1 MFSDVLKYLRK
12 REHMTQ
18 QELAN
23 KLKISRGAVSM
34 YELGQREPDFETL
47 EAIADCFNVS
57 MSVLL
62 GKDEAVKPPAQ
73 YLTDLQ
79 KKYNALDD
87 HGRELVDLVL
97 GAEYKRCMTAEK
109 QAEIVPIRTIRHY
122 LVPAAAGYA
131 SPIEGEDYEEIPLPD
146 GAPAGADF
154 CITVRGDSMEPYI
167 PDGSLAYVKRGA
179 NLQEFDVGIFYVDG
193 DALIKQWCVDYIGT
207 LHLLSANPDREDANR
222 QIPKGSTS
230 TVVCFG
236 KVLLDR
242 KLPAPIYE

>member
-12 REHMTQ
+12 RENMTQ
-18 QELAN
+18 QELATQ
-23 KLKISRGAVSM
+23 LRISRGSVSM

-47 EAIADCFNVS
+47 EAIADVFNVS

-62 GKDEAVKPPAQ
+62 GENECAKITPPVQ

-87 HGRELVDLVL
+87 HGRGLVDLVL
-97 GAEYKRCMTAEK
+97 DAEYKRC
-109 QAEIVPIRTIRHY
+109 IVPAEPEKIVYIRHY

-131 SPIEGEDYEEIPLPD
+131 SPIEGEDYEDIPLPD
-146 GAPAGADF
+146 GAPPGADF

-167 PDGSLAYVKRGA
+167 PDGSLAYVRRGA
-179 NLQEFDVGIFYVDG
+179 SLQEFDVGVFYVDG
-193 DALIKQWCVDYIGT
+193 DALVKQWCVDYAGT
-207 LHLLSANPDREDANR
+207 LHLLSANPAREDANR
-222 QIPKGSTS
+222 QIPKTCTS

-236 KVLLDR
+236 KVLLDHR
-242 KLPAPIYE
+242 LPRPIYQ

>member
-1 MFSDVLKYLRK
+1 MMFSDVLKYLRK

-62 GKDEAVKPPAQ
+62 GKDETIKPPAQ

-87 HGRELVDLVL
+87 HGRGLVDLVL
-97 GAEYKRCMTAEK
+97 DAEYRRCMAPIQEPEK
-109 QAEIVPIRTIRHY
+109 IVYIRHY
-122 LVPAAAGYA
+122 LSSPAAGVNGQISGSEY
-131 SPIEGEDYEEIPLPD
+131 EDIPLPD

-154 CITVRGDSMEPYI
+154 CLTVNGDSMEPYI
-167 PDGSLAYVKRGA
+167 PDGSMVYVKRDTPL
-179 NLQEFDVGIFYVDG
+179 NDLDVGIFLVDG
-193 DALIKQWCVDYIGT
+193 ATYVKQAVRSYDGSLY
-207 LHLLSANPDREDANR
+207 LLSANPAREDLN
-222 QIPKGSTS
+222 IIVPKDSTS

-236 KVLLDR
+236 KVLLDQ

>member
-1 MFSDVLKYLRK
+1 MFPEMLKYFRK
-12 REHMTQ
+12 REKLSQ
-18 QELAN
+18 KELAA
-23 KLKISRGAVSM
+23 KIGVAQNTISM
-34 YELGQREPDFETL
+34 YESGRREPDFETL
-47 EAIADCFNVS
+47 EAFADFFNVS
-57 MSVLL
+57 MSMLL
-62 GKDEAVKPPAQ
+62 GEDETIKAPAQ
-73 YLTDLQ
+73 HLTDLQ

-97 GAEYKRCMTAEK
+97 GAEYKRCMNIEK
-109 QAEIVPIRTIRHY
+109 QAEIVPIQMIRHY

-131 SPIEGEDYEEIPLPD
+131 SPIEGEDYEDIPLPD

-179 NLQEFDVGIFYVDG
+179 SLQEFDVGIFYVDG
-193 DALIKQWCVDYIGT
+193 DALIKQWCVDYGGT
-207 LHLLSANPDREDANR
+207 LHLLSANPKREDANR

-236 KVLLDR
+236 KVLLDHR
-242 KLPAPIYE
+242 LPAPIYQ

>member
-1 MFSDVLKYLRK
+1 MFNDVLKYLRK

-62 GKDEAVKPPAQ
+62 GKDETIKPPAQ

-79 KKYNALDD
+79 KRYNALDD
-87 HGRELVDLVL
+87 HGRGLVDLVL
-97 GAEYKRCMTAEK
+97 DAEYRRCMAPIQEPEK
-109 QAEIVPIRTIRHY
+109 IVYIRHY
-122 LVPAAAGYA
+122 LSSPAAGVNGQVSGSEY
-131 SPIEGEDYEEIPLPD
+131 EDIPYPED
-146 GAPAGADF
+146 APQGADF
-154 CITVRGDSMEPYI
+154 CLTVNGDSMEPYI
-167 PDGSLAYVKRGA
+167 PDGSMVYVKRDA
-179 NLQEFDVGIFYVDG
+179 PLNDLDVGIFLVDG
-193 DALIKQWCVDYIGT
+193 ATYVKQAVRSYDGSLY
-207 LHLLSANPDREDANR
+207 LLSANPAREDLN
-222 QIPKGSTS
+222 ITVPKDSTS

>member
-62 GKDEAVKPPAQ
+62 GKDETIKPPAQ

-87 HGRELVDLVL
+87 HGRGLVDLVL
-97 GAEYKRCMTAEK
+97 DAEYRRCMAPIQELEK
-109 QAEIVPIRTIRHY
+109 IVYIRHY
-122 LVPAAAGYA
+122 LSSPAAGVNGQVSGSEY
-131 SPIEGEDYEEIPLPD
+131 EDIPYPED
-146 GAPAGADF
+146 APQGADF
-154 CITVRGDSMEPYI
+154 CLTVNGDSMEPYI
-167 PDGSLAYVKRGA
+167 PDGSTVYVKRDA
-179 NLQEFDVGIFYVDG
+179 PLNDLDVGIFLVDG
-193 DALIKQWCVDYIGT
+193 ATYVKQAVRSYDGSLY
-207 LHLLSANPDREDANR
+207 LLSANPAREDLN
-222 QIPKGSTS
+222 IIVPKDSTS

-236 KVLLDR
+236 KVLMDHR
-242 KLPAPIYE
+242 LPAPIYE

>member
-62 GKDEAVKPPAQ
+62 GKDETIKPPAQ

-87 HGRELVDLVL
+87 HGRGLVDLVL
-97 GAEYKRCMTAEK
+97 DAEYRRCMAPIQEPDK
-109 QAEIVPIRTIRHY
+109 IVYIRHY
-122 LVPAAAGYA
+122 LSSPAAGINGQVSGSEY
-131 SPIEGEDYEEIPLPD
+131 EDIPYPE
-146 GAPAGADF
+146 GAPQGADF
-154 CITVRGDSMEPYI
+154 CLTVNGDSMEPYI
-167 PDGSLAYVKRGA
+167 SDGSMVFVKRDA
-179 NLQEFDVGIFYVDG
+179 PLNDLDVGIFLVDG
-193 DALIKQWCVDYIGT
+193 ATYVKQAVRSYDGSLY
-207 LHLLSANPDREDANR
+207 LLSANPAREDLN
-222 QIPKGSTS
+222 IIVPKDSTS

-236 KVLLDR
+236 KVLLDQ

>member
-1 MFSDVLKYLRK
+1 MFNDVLKYLRK

-62 GKDEAVKPPAQ
+62 GKDETIKPPAQ

-79 KKYNALDD
+79 KRYNALDD
-87 HGRELVDLVL
+87 HGRGLVDLVL
-97 GAEYKRCMTAEK
+97 DAEYRRCVAPIQEPEK
-109 QAEIVPIRTIRHY
+109 IVYIRHY
-122 LVPAAAGYA
+122 LSSPAAGVNGQVSGSEY
-131 SPIEGEDYEEIPLPD
+131 EDIPYPED
-146 GAPAGADF
+146 APQGADF
-154 CITVRGDSMEPYI
+154 CLTVNGDSMEPYI
-167 PDGSLAYVKRGA
+167 PDGSMVYVKRDA
-179 NLQEFDVGIFYVDG
+179 PLNDLDVGIFLVDG
-193 DALIKQWCVDYIGT
+193 ATYVKQAVRSYDGSLY
-207 LHLLSANPDREDANR
+207 LLSANPAREDLN
-222 QIPKGSTS
+222 ITVPKDSTS